1 MGDKIF
7 SIFGNAIDNQNKERQ
22 YILKELSKSDG
33 KLTLRE
39 IKELEKYLEKNGEK
53 ISSYSPKEI
62 SDLKWSLMVEL
73 SSYYYADQSRYILN
87 TFRDSDVKKA
97 IEEMSN

>member
-1 MGDKIF
+1 MEQFKSFITEQVDSDYRIVVLSVEHGDK
-7 SIFGNAIDNQNKERQ
+7 SITSNFLEP
-22 YILKELSKSDG
+22 SKN
-33 KLTLRE
+33 
-39 IKELEKYLEKNGEK
+39 YLADFIYKNGEK

-73 SSYYYADQSRYILN
+73 SSYYYSDQSRYILN